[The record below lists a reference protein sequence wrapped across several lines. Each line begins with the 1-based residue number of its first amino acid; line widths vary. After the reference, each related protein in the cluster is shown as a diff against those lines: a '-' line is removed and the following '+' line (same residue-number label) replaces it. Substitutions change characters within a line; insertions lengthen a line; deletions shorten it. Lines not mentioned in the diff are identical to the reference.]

1 MAPKYKTGRREGATL
16 LGSGCPSTPAITLAL
31 NQDARLNSA
40 MVSEHLAGPAERT
53 VLQDCNMPYIKM
65 QQETRQAVRKEP
77 PFAGSGGPSLT
88 AIGLDL
94 KKDERKNERGA
105 RVQYRAAD

>member
-1 MAPKYKTGRREGATL
+1 M
-16 LGSGCPSTPAITLAL
+16 GSGCPSTPAITLAL
-31 NQDARLNSA
+31 NQDKSLNTTV
-40 MVSEHLAGPAERT
+40 VSEIRAGPAERT

-88 AIGLDL
+88 AVSLAL
-94 KKDERKNERGA
+94 KQDERKNEHGVRP
-105 RVQYRAAD
+105 